1 MRLTIFS
8 LLTLMGVVACR
19 PATDATAPTQ
29 RTPASPNAT
38 VSTDAACG
46 ASIVE
51 DLRLEEDLTCV
62 GDGLIVNADRV
73 KINLNGHTISGN
85 GTGNGITVRNRTD
98 VSIYG
103 GGTISGFITGILVA
117 TSTDVV
123 IKDNG
128 FTANRE
134 AIFLNGSSGNTVKNN
149 VAWQNTQRGI
159 MVRPTGAGIIST
171 DNVVMDNVLTANP
184 SGILLFGQPGNM
196 IKANTI
202 TGSTVGALDLTGG
215 GASGNVFKNNLLANS
230 AAGIKFGAGWTG
242 NTFLDNT
249 IQSNTCG
256 TQGPSANNTFIEN
269 RFVGNTTDVCP

>member
-1 MRLTIFS
+1 MRLTTIT
-8 LLTLMGVVACR
+8 LLTATGIVAACS
-19 PATDATAPTQ
+19 PTADGTGPVPPS
-29 RTPASPNAT
+29 RPNAT

-62 GDGLIVNADRV
+62 GDGLIVNADGV

-103 GGTISGFITGILVA
+103 GGTISNFVTGIFVA
-117 TSTDVV
+117 TSTGVV
-123 IKDNG
+123 IKDNS

-134 AIFLNGSSGNTVKNN
+134 GVFLNGASGNVVKNI
-149 VAWQNTQRGI
+149 VAWENTLRGI
-159 MVRPTGAGIIST
+159 MLRPTMSGAIST
-171 DNVVMDNVLTANP
+171 DNVVMDNVLTDNP

-202 TGSTVGALDLTGG
+202 TGSSVGALDLSGG
-215 GASGNVFKNNLLANS
+215 GATGNVFKNNLLANS

-256 TQGPSANNTFIEN
+256 TQGTSTNNTFNEN
-269 RFVGNTTDVCP
+269 QFVGNTTDVCP